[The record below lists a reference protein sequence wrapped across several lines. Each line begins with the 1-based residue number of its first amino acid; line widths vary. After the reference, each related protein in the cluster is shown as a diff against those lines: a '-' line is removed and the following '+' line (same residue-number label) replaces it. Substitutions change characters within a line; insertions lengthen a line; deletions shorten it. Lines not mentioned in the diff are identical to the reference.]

1 MLTPSNKPGRRC
13 GARRRWHAVV
23 NAAVFVA
30 AILAALWAVAAR
42 VRALSSGSHPKLS
55 PQEPRQARSF
65 PRRPWSNEVPA
76 EYHLMTVGAAA
87 AGCPRVV
94 DISFSD
100 RPAPDQPLQWGT
112 ATKMA
117 MPMGRRVFS
126 TRMWYVAPSGA
137 LDSGYRLGDK
147 PELNTRKSPSR
158 SFEIVWAMLTV
169 VDGFFPHLG

>member
-1 MLTPSNKPGRRC
+1 
-13 GARRRWHAVV
+13 
-23 NAAVFVA
+23 
-30 AILAALWAVAAR
+30 
-42 VRALSSGSHPKLS
+42 
-55 PQEPRQARSF
+55 
-65 PRRPWSNEVPA
+65 
-76 EYHLMTVGAAA
+76 MTVGAAA